1 MTRRTSVALGAMVA
15 IATMACSS
23 SGGRRDSSAADSVHT
38 PTPVEAAPESAT
50 VSPATQAPAGRPSPA
65 TTPAASS
72 GAPSGAVNEATPTAP
87 AAAKGKRKPGV
98 SAAMDMPTHAGPG
111 PEVSAPAPGIQ
122 PAPGSTVPAFIVF
135 RDSVGAADLA
145 WLRQEGFTI
154 EQVNRSTRSV
164 SLRMSTDYTGNPTKN
179 PRVLR
184 FNVAMR

>member
-1 MTRRTSVALGAMVA
+1 MTGRTSVALGAMVA

-23 SGGRRDSSAADSVHT
+23 SGGRRDSSVADSTHATV
-38 PTPVEAAPESAT
+38 PVEAAPESAN

-72 GAPSGAVNEATPTAP
+72 SGPSGALNEAKPTAP
-87 AAAKGKRKPGV
+87 KGTAGKRKPGAT
-98 SAAMDMPTHAGPG
+98 SSMDTPTHAGPG

-122 PAPGSTVPAFIVF
+122 PAPGSTVPAFVVF

-154 EQVNRSTRSV
+154 EQVNRSTHSV
-164 SLRMSTDYTGNPTKN
+164 SLRMSSDYTGNPMKN

>member
-1 MTRRTSVALGAMVA
+1 MTDRNSVALIGAMVA

-23 SGGRRDSSAADSVHT
+23 SGKHRDSSVTDSART
-38 PTPVEAAPESAT
+38 PAPVEAAPESAN
-50 VSPATQAPAGRPSPA
+50 VSPSTQAPAGRPSPA
-65 TTPAASS
+65 TTPAASTGGAS
-72 GAPSGAVNEATPTAP
+72 GAAGKGAT
-87 AAAKGKRKPGV
+87 AKGAPVKGKAGTAGGV
-98 SAAMDMPTHAGPG
+98 ETPTHAGPG
-111 PEVSAPAPGIQ
+111 PEVSAPAPGVRPQ
-122 PAPGSTVPAFIVF
+122 SGRTVPAFIVF

-154 EQVNRSTRSV
+154 EQVNRSSHSV